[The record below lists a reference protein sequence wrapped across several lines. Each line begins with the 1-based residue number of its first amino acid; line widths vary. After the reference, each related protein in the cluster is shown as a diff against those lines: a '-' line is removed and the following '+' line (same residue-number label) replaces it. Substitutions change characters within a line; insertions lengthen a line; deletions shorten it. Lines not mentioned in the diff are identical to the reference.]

1 MSRVAKVLYPGS
13 FDPLHNGH
21 VEIVEIAARL
31 FGDVVVA
38 AMVNRE
44 KPGFFPLDE
53 RIALVEESL
62 AHVPDVRVEAHEGL
76 AIDVATAVGAA
87 FIVKGLRTAGDFEIE
102 MQMAQ
107 MNKAVTGVDTVFLP
121 SASALGYLSSRWI
134 REIAAEG
141 GDVSALVPEPVSR
154 ALKARFAR

>member
-1 MSRVAKVLYPGS
+1 LSKALYPGS

-31 FGDVVVA
+31 FGEVVVA

-44 KPGFFPLDE
+44 KGGFFPLEE
-53 RIALVEESL
+53 RLALIEESV
-62 AHVPDVRVEAHEGL
+62 AHVPGVSVSAQEGL
-76 AIDVATAVGAA
+76 AVDAATTLGAD

-107 MNKAVTGVDTVFLP
+107 MNKAVTGVETVFLP
-121 SASALGYLSSRWI
+121 SGSALGFLSSRWI

-141 GDVSALVPEPVSR
+141 GDVSALVPQPVAR
-154 ALKARFAR
+154 ALKARYGR